1 MNNFLLLVGLLLVIP
16 CSFASEGFTGLPS
29 SITGGGVESVDAL
42 GDVDKKV
49 KSGVRYARET
59 TSQDFDIVKPA
70 PEKNIVKPAPVD
82 GSNTRATRELND
94 GPVVSEMTGDY
105 VQSEDEYEQENEG
118 ANTFESTQIEFEIP
132 EGYSVVDKNSFGL
145 ARINGDNIGT
155 YIVKVPSLL
164 YTRIELPF
172 APEIETP
179 FPEQVVIKQKDDVV
193 LVAPRGVVPVNLI
206 LYHPERPTVSVSL
219 VLLPV
224 SSEIPATI
232 KVSFNASRIPEAKKD
247 QEKTGEVLG
256 DYRVSTMTTLNSN
269 KVSMY
274 DRVASHA
281 DLMGKINTDIAN
293 GFVPDGYSLKMI
305 TEGPTGALCG
315 DKRLLGQYVQ
325 NIVGNDFEIDVF
337 RVRNASD
344 NYVEF
349 EEKNC
354 YRNGVSSV
362 FFNPSSSLAPGVEAE
377 LIIVHSRAQ
386 EDQSGRTRRPTR
398 VTGE

>member
-1 MNNFLLLVGLLLVIP
+1 MDKFLLLVGLLLVIP
-16 CSFASEGFTGLPS
+16 CGFASEGFTGLPS
-29 SITGGGVESVDAL
+29 SITGGGVGSVDAL

-49 KSGVRYARET
+49 KSGVRYTRET
-59 TSQDFDIVKPA
+59 TSQNFDIVKPA

-82 GSNTRATRELND
+82 GSNTRAPRELND
-94 GPVVSEMTGDY
+94 GPVVSDMGDDY
-105 VQSEDEYEQENEG
+105 VQSEDEHDGVEVN
-118 ANTFESTQIEFEIP
+118 AFESTQIEFDIP

-155 YIVKVPSLL
+155 YIIKVPSLL

-247 QEKTGEVLG
+247 QEKTGDVLG
-256 DYRVSTMTTLNSN
+256 DYRVSTMTNLNSN

-325 NIVGNDFEIDVF
+325 NIVGNDFEVDVF
-337 RVRNASD
+337 RVRNAAD
-344 NYVEF
+344 NYVVF
-349 EEKNC
+349 DEKSC

-386 EDQSGRTRRPTR
+386 EDQSGRARRPTR

>member
-1 MNNFLLLVGLLLVIP
+1 MDRFLLLVGLLLVIP
-16 CSFASEGFTGLPS
+16 CSLANEGFTGLPS
-29 SITGGGVESVDAL
+29 SITGGGIKPVDAL

-49 KSGVRYARET
+49 KSGVRYSRET
-59 TSQDFDIVKPA
+59 TSQNFDIVKPA
-70 PEKNIVKPAPVD
+70 PEKVVTRPSVD
-82 GSNTRATRELND
+82 GVNAKSPGELND
-94 GPVVSEMTGDY
+94 GPVVDGMDGGY
-105 VQSEDEYEQENEG
+105 VQSEDVYEEDVVASE
-118 ANTFESTQIEFEIP
+118 FEPTQIEFEIP

-155 YIVKVPSLL
+155 YIIKVPSLL

-172 APEIETP
+172 IPEIETP
-179 FPEQVVIKQKDDVV
+179 FPEQVVIRQKGDVV

-224 SSEIPATI
+224 SSEIPATV
-232 KVSFNASRIPEAKKD
+232 KVSFSASRIPEAKKD
-247 QEKTGEVLG
+247 QDKTGDVLG
-256 DYRVSTMTTLNSN
+256 DYRVSTMTNLNSN
-269 KVSMY
+269 KVSKY

-293 GFVPDGYSLKMI
+293 GYVPDGYSLKMI

-337 RVRNASD
+337 RVRNAAD
-344 NYVEF
+344 NYVVF
-349 EEKNC
+349 EEKDC

-362 FFNPSSSLAPGVEAE
+362 FFNPSSSLSPGVEAE
-377 LIIVHSRAQ
+377 LIIIHSRAQ
-386 EDQSGRTRRPTR
+386 EDHSGRTRRPTR
-398 VTGE
+398 VVGE